1 MQADPLGFYSAAQSK
16 FGDYVKIRVVAGVH
30 CFLMTHPD
38 AVEHV
43 LHKNYRNFRKP
54 DRFYKSVGLLVGNG
68 LFTNE
73 GEAWQRQRQRA
84 QPAFHRN
91 FISQLTPL
99 MVQGAQAFVAEQQL
113 RAGQPLDMMRSM
125 TKVGMRIASTTLFSA
140 DISGDADVVGRAY
153 RVAFAHISRRLNSV
167 QMVPNWFPSAD
178 NRSFARAK
186 RLLDEMVMGLI
197 ATRRASA
204 EKPRDLLTMLM
215 EAQDQQT
222 GERMSDRQLMDEVL
236 TLLTAGHENI
246 GAALAWTWY
255 LIGTH
260 PDIQRDLH
268 AEIDAQLKDRAAH
281 IDDLGA
287 LPLLSAV
294 FAESLRLYPPGWG
307 ELRESIAADEIA
319 GYPIPAKAM
328 IILCQWVTH
337 RHPDFWVNPDQFDPT
352 RFLHDDPDR
361 HRFAYFPFGG
371 GPRICIGLQFA
382 MIEGPLVLATI
393 LQKFRIELVAD
404 QEVVPDATFTLLP
417 KNGLK
422 VILHPRGSHT

>member
-1 MQADPLGFYSAAQSK
+1 MQADPLSLYTDLQRK
-16 FGDYVKIRVVAGVH
+16 YGDYVKIRVVAGIH
-30 CFLMTHPD
+30 CYLLTHPD

-43 LHKNYRNFRKP
+43 LHKNHRNYRKP

-84 QPAFHRN
+84 QPAFHRQS
-91 FISQLTPL
+91 IAQLAPL
-99 MVQGAQAFVAEQQL
+99 MVRGAQLFADEQQL

-125 TKVGMRIASTTLFSA
+125 TKVGMRIASTTLLSA

-153 RVAFAHISRRLNSV
+153 RVAFAHISRRLNSM
-167 QMVPNWFPSAD
+167 QLVPNWFPTPA
-178 NRSFARAK
+178 NRAFARAK
-186 RLLDEMVMGLI
+186 QMLDDMVMGLI
-197 ATRRASA
+197 AERRASR
-204 EKPRDLLTMLM
+204 EKPGDLLTMLM
-215 EAQDQQT
+215 DAQDQQT
-222 GERMSDRQLMDEVL
+222 GEKMSDRQLMDEVL

-255 LIGTH
+255 LIATH

-268 AEIDAQLKDRAAH
+268 AELDAQLGDRPPTM
-281 IDDLGA
+281 DDLPA
-287 LPLLSAV
+287 LPLLGAV

-307 ELRESIAADEIA
+307 ELRESIAGDEIG
-319 GYPIPAKAM
+319 GYAIPPKAM

-337 RHPDFWVNPDQFDPT
+337 RHPDFWTNPEQFDPA
-352 RFLHDDPDR
+352 RFLRDDPNR

-393 LQKFRIELVAD
+393 LQRFRIEMASA
-404 QEVVPDATFTLLP
+404 QPVVPDATFTLLP
-417 KNGLK
+417 KNGLN
-422 VILHPRGSHT
+422 IALHPRT